1 MIVILKIEFLK
12 TEISSKSEVSNK
24 LLNNNTQKNNIDNM
38 EGEIGDFSDI
48 FNTFYSQ
55 FVCGTSSSGESLVKF
70 SDLNIFSHINS
81 KRNIY
86 DQLRTI
92 KGRGSGRTRDIFTA
106 LAINF

>member
-1 MIVILKIEFLK
+1 MSYLKIKFLK
-12 TEISSKSEVSNK
+12 TEISSKSEISNK
-24 LLNNNTQKNNIDNM
+24 PVNNNTQKNNIDNM
-38 EGEIGDFSDI
+38 EGERGDFSDA

-55 FVCGTSSSGESLVKF
+55 FVCSTSSSEESLVKF

-92 KGRGSGRTRDIFTA
+92 KGRGEGGVQGIFSQRWP
-106 LAINF
+106 

>member
-1 MIVILKIEFLK
+1 MSYLKIEFLK

-81 KRNIY
+81 KKTFMISVEP
-86 DQLRTI
+86 LR
-92 KGRGSGRTRDIFTA
+92 GGEGGEQGIFSQRWP
-106 LAINF
+106 

>member
-1 MIVILKIEFLK
+1 MSYLKIEFLK

-24 LLNNNTQKNNIDNM
+24 PVNNNTQKNNIDNM
-38 EGEIGDFSDI
+38 EGEIGDFSDA

-55 FVCGTSSSGESLVKF
+55 FVCSTSSSEESLVKF

-92 KGRGSGRTRDIFTA
+92 KGRGERGVQGIFSQRWP
-106 LAINF
+106 